1 MYLDSEY
8 LNQSDPKRRLLYI
21 LKILGSAGLEDLSKT
36 MKISRMGVHKHLTDL
51 QDRGLVQSSE
61 VRRGVGR
68 PIMRYSLTSSGKS
81 IFPKAYG
88 QIATFALDYIEK
100 KLGKHAV
107 EAVLRERQ
115 SELLD
120 KYHEILKNLNFEEK
134 VKSLARLRD
143 EEGYIAESKKTGK
156 KSDGH
161 VLLEYNCPII
171 MIAEQHW
178 EACSI
183 ETELFEKVL
192 DAEIKATHR
201 AAKGDSICKFSIKK
215 KKSAL

>member
-1 MYLDSEY
+1 MHLDSEY

-21 LKILGSAGLEDLSKT
+21 LKILGSAGLEDLSKR

-68 PIMRYSLTSSGKS
+68 PIMCYSLTNSGKS

-100 KLGKHAV
+100 NLGKLAV

-115 SELLD
+115 SELLE
-120 KYHEILKNLNFEEK
+120 KYHQILKNLDFEEK

-156 KSDGH
+156 KSDSH

-171 MIAEQHW
+171 MIAEKHW

-201 AAKGDSICKFSIKK
+201 AAKGDSICKFSIKQ
-215 KKSAL
+215 KKSDL

>member
-1 MYLDSEY
+1 MHLDSEY

-21 LKILGSAGLEDLSKT
+21 LKILGSAGLEDLSKR

-68 PIMRYSLTSSGKS
+68 PIMCYSLTNNGKS

-88 QIATFALDYIEK
+88 QIATFAFDYIEK
-100 KLGKHAV
+100 NLGKLAV

-120 KYHEILKNLNFEEK
+120 KYHQILKNLDFDQK

-156 KSDGH
+156 KSDSH

-171 MIAEQHW
+171 MIAEKHW

-201 AAKGDSICKFSIKK
+201 AAKGDSICKFSIKQ
-215 KKSAL
+215 KKSDL

>member
-1 MYLDSEY
+1 MTLDSDS
-8 LNQSDPKRRLLYI
+8 LNQSDPKRKVLYI
-21 LKILGSAGLEDLSKT
+21 LKILGSAGLEDLSKR

-51 QDRGLVQSSE
+51 QDRGLVASSE
-61 VRRGVGR
+61 VRKGVGR
-68 PIMRYSLTSSGKS
+68 PTMRYSLTNGGKS

-88 QIATFALDYIEK
+88 QIATFALDYLEK
-100 KLGKHAV
+100 NLGKIAV
-107 EAVLRERQ
+107 ENVLRERQ

-120 KYHEILKNLNFEEK
+120 KYHEVLKNLDFDQK
-134 VKSLARLRD
+134 VDTLAGLRD

-156 KSDGH
+156 KSDRH

-171 MIAEQHW
+171 MVAEKHW

-183 ETELFEKVL
+183 EAELFEKVL

-201 AAKGDSICKFSIKK
+201 AAKGDSICKFSIKR